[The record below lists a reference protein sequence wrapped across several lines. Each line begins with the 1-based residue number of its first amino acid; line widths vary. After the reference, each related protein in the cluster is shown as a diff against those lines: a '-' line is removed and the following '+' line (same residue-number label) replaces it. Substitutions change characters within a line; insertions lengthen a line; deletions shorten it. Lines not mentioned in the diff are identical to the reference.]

1 MPHLD
6 GNRMMFGLDLVEGKG
21 KVFGVAELVDEG
33 GGEEEEDDEDDEDDE
48 EVFDFGS
55 DDPNKDYALARRA
68 YLIEALPP
76 AKYEGLV
83 SYSPGGSVLY
93 LLDDILQSVHL
104 ESTST
109 SVWLEAA
116 GNCGASNEFV
126 WCTDGSEMKVMEIS
140 GSGNPLKVD
149 VDDFAI
155 SVHPRLEW
163 FGMFGD
169 SWRMLRD
176 YFYDVNMHGLDWEG
190 IYDKYLPLVSRV
202 GHREELDHV
211 FKLMASELSALHV
224 FVYGGEYRSVM
235 GYEES
240 FVNRV
245 GSLGAKM
252 SKTAEGYLVETIFEG
267 DPDFPYVSKPIYSP
281 LSQKTL
287 SKSNQRGLE
296 AGDVIVSIN
305 NEDVRSL
312 PSIWYALRG
321 QAGRSV
327 KLGVLRKV
335 STGAEFVVVTAIS
348 SDEADELRYS
358 HWEWETRQNAKVMA
372 KEEGFDVGYIHLR
385 SMSGAKAENAF
396 MRGFFE
402 DYNKEGLILDVRN
415 NHGGNIDSWVLDSL
429 QRRSWMYWQDRNS
442 NITNGGLGW
451 DEQFAF
457 RGDIV
462 VLVNE
467 HTASDGEGVTKGIME
482 LGLGTVVGT
491 RAWGGGIWL
500 SSDNKLV
507 DGGLGGSA
515 PEVRTYL
522 DSGEDVGIENHGV
535 TPDIVVDNDPL
546 TNFPSSKDTQLEK
559 AIEVLKGKV
568 AVRREQGPFFPRGD
582 SIKDIALKEGVC

>member
-491 RAWGGGIWL
+491 RTWGGGIWL
-500 SSDNKLV
+500 SS
-507 DGGLGGSA
+507 
-515 PEVRTYL
+515 
-522 DSGEDVGIENHGV
+522 
-535 TPDIVVDNDPL
+535 
-546 TNFPSSKDTQLEK
+546 
-559 AIEVLKGKV
+559 
-568 AVRREQGPFFPRGD
+568 QG
-582 SIKDIALKEGVC
+582 